1 MGILFLETTCLILL
15 ISVPEIFVI
24 STEPLPANR
33 ESKTKV
39 ELLPSLKAP
48 QSMCKAQAGQVGYLT
63 CTTSMPTNLSL
74 AWIRLRDNHILTV
87 DTETFIQD
95 NRLVHRSRLIIR
107 SKEALSLYHF
117 FLLKTS
123 TSSCQQLK
131 EE

>member
-1 MGILFLETTCLILL
+1 MGILFFETTCLILL

-24 STEPLPANR
+24 SRDPVPGR

-131 EE
+131 EK